1 MKKPL
6 ILCLCL
12 LGAAMA
18 LAQTD
23 ATADTEQA
31 ERNRIQ
37 SERAQVQQRFDQE
50 EAHCYQKFA
59 VNDCR
64 DANRA
69 QRRDQMAD
77 LRRQEI
83 LLNDAARKRKGAEQ
97 LQRMEQKAA
106 EESPPASATPAEK
119 TVGTART
126 PTPSKPRQPHTAEQA
141 AQEKAARKATLDS
154 KQKAFEEA
162 QAARARKAATAGEER
177 ARYLRKQQDAA
188 EHADQ
193 TRKRNAEN
201 TKTPAAPLPP

>member
-12 LGAAMA
+12 LGATLAQ
-18 LAQTD
+18 AQTD
-23 ATADTEQA
+23 TTADTEQA

-37 SERAQVQQRFDQE
+37 SERAQVQQRFDKE
-50 EAHCYQKFA
+50 EVHCYQKFA
-59 VNDCR
+59 VNDCK

-97 LQRMEQKAA
+97 LQRMEQKAT
-106 EESPPASATPAEK
+106 EESPPANATPAEK
-119 TVGTART
+119 SLGTVRT
-126 PTPSKPRQPHTAEQA
+126 PTPSKPRQPHTAAQA

-162 QAARARKAATAGEER
+162 QAVRARKAATAGEER
-177 ARYLRKQQDAA
+177 ERYLRKQQDAA
-188 EHADQ
+188 EHAEQ

>member
-12 LGAAMA
+12 LGATLAQ
-18 LAQTD
+18 AQTD
-23 ATADTEQA
+23 ATADAEQA
-31 ERNRIQ
+31 ERIRIQ
-37 SERAQVQQRFDQE
+37 AERAQVQQRFDNE
-50 EAHCYQKFA
+50 EAHCFQKFA

-106 EESPPASATPAEK
+106 EESPPASATPGEK
-119 TVGTART
+119 SVGKVRT
-126 PTPSKPRQPHTAEQA
+126 PTPSTPRQPHTAAQA

-162 QAARARKAATAGEER
+162 QATRARKAATAGEER
-177 ARYLRKQQDAA
+177 ERYLRKQQDAA
-188 EHADQ
+188 EHAEQ